1 MVERAKNKFVTILYL
16 TSNTQEGYFK
26 VKSKGEVIARNQRDN
41 ITIKRV
47 LAGVFIDGAV
57 A

>member
-1 MVERAKNKFVTILYL
+1 MVERAKNKLVTILYL
-16 TSNTQEGYFK
+16 TSNAQEGYFK